1 MEKDNL
7 YLPIYLNQRIVFDL
21 LAILEDGFSQ
31 MKKVST
37 SEKIDKSTATGV
49 EGEIGFNNIF
59 AFLQTKINPSLNHNT
74 SKGSSHDESE
84 DRIHTPNSLFSKL
97 YQILDENKKIKVVE
111 GEYDS
116 SSLIE
121 GEFIEIEGK
130 LLKNPLISLLDS
142 FKALMELAIAFDD
155 TNEGKKNSNKK
166 NKVNNTITRQI
177 NFLSNHLKN
186 GDMFDLIC
194 RVNQSNLN
202 VVLPVYIEYFNNKNM
217 NEIIDGNYKVLGKI
231 TNIIKSKEDEGIN
244 LLRNT
249 SLSLMKESLLKQVM
263 TSLTESPDFNIDSS
277 NVNTV
282 IGYPALQ
289 IIPIAIYR

>member
-1 MEKDNL
+1 M
-7 YLPIYLNQRIVFDL
+7 
-21 LAILEDGFSQ
+21 
-31 MKKVST
+31 
-37 SEKIDKSTATGV
+37 
-49 EGEIGFNNIF
+49 
-59 AFLQTKINPSLNHNT
+59 
-74 SKGSSHDESE
+74 
-84 DRIHTPNSLFSKL
+84 FSKL
-97 YQILDENKKIKVVE
+97 YQILDENKKIKVIE

-116 SSLIE
+116 NSLIE

-166 NKVNNTITRQI
+166 NKVNNTITKQM

-194 RVNQSNLN
+194 RVKQSNLN

-217 NEIIDGNYKVLGKI
+217 NEIIDGNYRVLGKI

-263 TSLTESPDFNIDSS
+263 TSLTELSDFNIDSS

-289 IIPIAIYR
+289 IIPIAIFR